1 MDDIQLRLEGPD
13 AGERIPPRITVLAS
27 DGAWTQGPH
36 AVLEAGN
43 ETELTLDEL
52 QWLRDVGVPGAI
64 AKLAE
69 LIATRGG

>member
-13 AGERIPPRITVLAS
+13 TGERIAPRITVLAS

-43 ETELTLDEL
+43 ETELTLEEL
-52 QWLRDVGVPGAI
+52 QWLRDRGLPAAI
-64 AKLAE
+64 AKLTE
-69 LIATRGG
+69 LIATGG